1 MRCNPLPWLQHAP
14 VPMRFLLVEDDSM
27 IGESLEE
34 GLRTEGYAVDWVR
47 DGASAELA
55 LAIDV
60 YDLVLLDLG
69 LPRKAGLELL
79 SGYRSRG
86 GAARV
91 LIITARDAL
100 PDRIRGLDAGAD
112 DYLVKPF
119 DIDELYA
126 RIRALLRRQSGSSS
140 RELKHLGLVVDLTRR
155 LVTFEGRPLEITAR
169 QFAVLYALMDPPGH
183 IVTRSQLED
192 KLYGWNEEVESNT
205 VDVFIFHLR
214 RKLGADFIKTVRG
227 VGFRLA
233 DES

>member
-1 MRCNPLPWLQHAP
+1 MRL
-14 VPMRFLLVEDDSM
+14 LLVEDDSM

-34 GLRTEGYAVDWVR
+34 CLRSEGYAVDWVT

-55 LAIDV
+55 LAHDV

-69 LPRKAGLELL
+69 LPRKTGLELL
-79 SGYRSRG
+79 STYRRRSG
-86 GAARV
+86 TARV

-126 RIRALLRRQSGSSS
+126 RIRALLRRQADGSSGQM
-140 RELKHLGLVVDLTRR
+140 KHRGLIVDLTRHE
-155 LVTFEGRPLEITAR
+155 VTLEGRPLELTAR
-169 QFAVLYALMDPPGH
+169 QFAVLYALMDPPGR
-183 IVTRSQLED
+183 IVTRTQLED
-192 KLYGWNEEVESNT
+192 KIYGWNEEVESNT

-214 RKLGADFIKTVRG
+214 RKLGSDFIKTVRG
-227 VGFRLA
+227 VGFRIA
-233 DES
+233 DEP